1 MGASCPRGL
10 TFRTSP
16 ARRQGARGCDGT
28 RDLHGVRQQSFVL
41 ACPWIKRAF
50 CRAEPGCWAQ
60 QAGFGWLRSTSCWP
74 GEAADGA
81 AQRVPDP
88 RESRDHGRV
97 TPGDAS
103 LWMIITKRK
112 RIKHKTPLCH
122 QCPCSEAAGNEA
134 LDRAEAPRLT
144 LQQLLVFRHQ
154 VPCLC
159 LVLGHDQSPSGVRAK
174 KIHVLEPL
182 LADEL
187 GQAVV
192 TTPCP
197 GSR

>member
-1 MGASCPRGL
+1 M
-10 TFRTSP
+10 P
-16 ARRQGARGCDGT
+16 A
-28 RDLHGVRQQSFVL
+28 
-41 ACPWIKRAF
+41 
-50 CRAEPGCWAQ
+50 CWAQ
-60 QAGFGWLRSTSCWP
+60 QAGFGWLRSTSCWL

-81 AQRVPDP
+81 AQRFPAPGASGD
-88 RESRDHGRV
+88 RGRA

-103 LWMIITKRK
+103 LWMIIRK
-112 RIKHKTPLCH
+112 RRKHKTPSCRH
-122 QCPCSEAAGNEA
+122 HPCSEAAGNEA
-134 LDRAEAPRLT
+134 LDCAKAPRLT
-144 LQQLLVFRHQ
+144 LQQLLVFRRQ
-154 VPCLC
+154 VLCLR

-174 KIHVLEPL
+174 KKHVLEPL